1 MMQLL
6 TNGGGDQM
14 IELTLSNKKGKINI
28 KSSDVKDILESRP
41 DFEYIQDISETIK
54 QEGIMVYDC
63 QLSKEIFNLDDIEE
77 IKEEMGQDIDD
88 SYFDVLFED
97 IRAYLKDATDEIEVE
112 IQEKYILDNVRCYF
126 DIYNIDETF
135 TDFKFVF
142 LVSFKDIKIASL
154 TNLSKIIGKRQL
166 SGASKFYS

>member
-1 MMQLL
+1 
-6 TNGGGDQM
+6 M
-14 IELTLSNKKGKINI
+14 IELTLDNKKGKINI

-41 DFEYIQDISETIK
+41 DFEYVQDISETVK
-54 QEGIMVYDC
+54 QESIMVYDC

-142 LVSFKDIKIASL
+142 LVSFKEIKIASL

>member
-1 MMQLL
+1 
-6 TNGGGDQM
+6 M
-14 IELTLSNKKGKINI
+14 IELSLKNKKGKINV
-28 KSSDVKDILESRP
+28 KSSEVKNILESRP
-41 DFEYIQDISETIK
+41 DFEYVQDISATIN
-54 QEGIMVYDC
+54 QERIMVYDC
-63 QLSKEIFNLDDIEE
+63 QLSRDIFNLDDIEE
-77 IKEEMGQDIDD
+77 IKEEMGQNIDD

-97 IRAYLKDATDEIEVE
+97 IRAYLKDATDEIEEE

-142 LVSFKDIKIASL
+142 LISFKDIKIASL
-154 TNLSKIIGKRQL
+154 TNLSKLIGKRQL

>member
-6 TNGGGDQM
+6 TSGGGDQM
-14 IELTLSNKKGKINI
+14 IELALDNKKGKINI

-142 LVSFKDIKIASL
+142 LVSFKEIKIASL

>member
-1 MMQLL
+1 
-6 TNGGGDQM
+6 M
-14 IELTLSNKKGKINI
+14 IELSLKNKKGKVNV
-28 KSSDVKDILESRP
+28 KSSEVKNILESRP
-41 DFEYIQDISETIK
+41 DFEYVQDISATIN
-54 QEGIMVYDC
+54 QERIMVYDC
-63 QLSKEIFNLDDIEE
+63 QLSRDIFNLDDIEE
-77 IKEEMGQDIDD
+77 IQEEMGQNIDD

-97 IRAYLKDATDEIEVE
+97 IRAYLKDATDEIEEE

-142 LVSFKDIKIASL
+142 LISFKDIKIASL
-154 TNLSKIIGKRQL
+154 TNLSKLIGKRQL

>member
-1 MMQLL
+1 
-6 TNGGGDQM
+6 M
-14 IELTLSNKKGKINI
+14 IELTLDNKKGKINI
-28 KSSDVKDILESRP
+28 KSSDVKDLLESRP
-41 DFEYIQDISETIK
+41 DFEYVQDISETIK
-54 QEGIMVYDC
+54 QDSIMVYDC

-142 LVSFKDIKIASL
+142 LVSFKEIKIASL

>member
-1 MMQLL
+1 
-6 TNGGGDQM
+6 M
-14 IELTLSNKKGKINI
+14 IELTLDNKKGKINI

-41 DFEYIQDISETIK
+41 DFEYVQDISETIK
-54 QEGIMVYDC
+54 QDGIMVYDC

-142 LVSFKDIKIASL
+142 LVSFKEIKIASL

>member
-1 MMQLL
+1 
-6 TNGGGDQM
+6 M
-14 IELTLSNKKGKINI
+14 IELSLKNKKGKINV
-28 KSSDVKDILESRP
+28 KSSEVKNILESRP
-41 DFEYIQDISETIK
+41 DYEYVQDISATIN
-54 QEGIMVYDC
+54 QERIMVYDC
-63 QLSKEIFNLDDIEE
+63 QLSRDIFNLDDIEE
-77 IKEEMGQDIDD
+77 IKEEMGQNIDD

-97 IRAYLKDATDEIEVE
+97 IRAYLKDATDEIEEE

-142 LVSFKDIKIASL
+142 LISFKDIKIASL
-154 TNLSKIIGKRQL
+154 TNLSKLIGKRQL

>member
-1 MMQLL
+1 
-6 TNGGGDQM
+6 M
-14 IELTLSNKKGKINI
+14 IELTLDNKKGKINI

-54 QEGIMVYDC
+54 QDSIMVYDC

-142 LVSFKDIKIASL
+142 LVSFKEIKIASL

>member
-1 MMQLL
+1 
-6 TNGGGDQM
+6 M
-14 IELTLSNKKGKINI
+14 IELALDNKKGKINI

>member
-1 MMQLL
+1 
-6 TNGGGDQM
+6 M
-14 IELTLSNKKGKINI
+14 IELTLDNKKGKINI

-41 DFEYIQDISETIK
+41 DFEYVQDISETVK
-54 QEGIMVYDC
+54 QESIMVYDC

-142 LVSFKDIKIASL
+142 LVSFKEIKIASL
-154 TNLSKIIGKRQL
+154 TNLSKIIGKRQF

>member
-1 MMQLL
+1 
-6 TNGGGDQM
+6 M
-14 IELTLSNKKGKINI
+14 IELTLDNKKGKINI

-63 QLSKEIFNLDDIEE
+63 QLSKEIYNLDDIEE

-142 LVSFKDIKIASL
+142 LVSFKEIKIASL

>member
-1 MMQLL
+1 
-6 TNGGGDQM
+6 M
-14 IELTLSNKKGKINI
+14 IELALDNKKGKINI
-28 KSSDVKDILESRP
+28 KSSDVKGILESRP

-142 LVSFKDIKIASL
+142 LVSFKEIKIASL

>member
-154 TNLSKIIGKRQL
+154 ANLSKLIGKRQL
-166 SGASKFYS
+166 TGASKFYS